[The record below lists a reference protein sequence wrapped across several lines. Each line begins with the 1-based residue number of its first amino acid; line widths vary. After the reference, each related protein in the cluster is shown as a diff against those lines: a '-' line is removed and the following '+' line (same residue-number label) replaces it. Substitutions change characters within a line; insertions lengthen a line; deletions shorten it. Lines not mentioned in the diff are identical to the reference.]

1 MTHSKII
8 LKINDANFQGI
19 CTSCCIVK
27 DEQTLIALI
36 YEPKTLSETMNEQSY
51 YETMYILRPDIA
63 EDEVTSHIDKYNK
76 LLKDFGGTILDSQ
89 MRGKRRLAYQIAK
102 HREGIYVQ
110 LSHQGDGQHI
120 FKIEKA
126 MRLSEDVIRYMTVKQ
141 EGPLPTP
148 RPSTKS
154 STQADDKDNAET
166 KVESMENKPVDS
178 TDSSTAGKDDTE
190 TKENTES

>member
-1 MTHSKII
+1 M
-8 LKINDANFQGI
+8 NDQ
-19 CTSCCIVK
+19 
-27 DEQTLIALI
+27 
-36 YEPKTLSETMNEQSY
+36 QSY

-63 EDEVTSHIDKYNK
+63 EDEVTNHIDKYNK
-76 LLKDFGGTILDSQ
+76 LLNEFGGIVIDSQ

-154 STQADDKDNAET
+154 STQADDKENTET
-166 KVESMENKPVDS
+166 KVESKEEQPLVNSDTS
-178 TDSSTAGKDDTE
+178 TSDNNTE
-190 TKENTES
+190 TKENVES

>member
-1 MTHSKII
+1 MSQRPRLKTMTNHQI
-8 LKINDANFQGI
+8 
-19 CTSCCIVK
+19 
-27 DEQTLIALI
+27 
-36 YEPKTLSETMNEQSY
+36 Y

-63 EDEVTSHIDKYNK
+63 EDEVTNHIEKYNK
-76 LLKDFGGTILDSQ
+76 LLKELGGNVLDSQ

-141 EGPLPTP
+141 EGPLPAP
-148 RPSTKS
+148 RS
-154 STQADDKDNAET
+154 SN
-166 KVESMENKPVDS
+166 KVSNKKEKKEKEISDSANKEESKIDENKSIKSKPSEQPVLVPEV
-178 TDSSTAGKDDTE
+178 K
-190 TKENTES
+190 

>member
-1 MTHSKII
+1 
-8 LKINDANFQGI
+8 
-19 CTSCCIVK
+19 
-27 DEQTLIALI
+27 
-36 YEPKTLSETMNEQSY
+36 MNNQQSY

-63 EDEVTSHIDKYNK
+63 EDEVTNHIDKYNK
-76 LLKDFGGTILDSQ
+76 LLEEFGGTILDSQ

-102 HREGIYVQ
+102 NREGIYVQ

-148 RPSTKS
+148 KS
-154 STQADDKDNAET
+154 SNKISTQEENKDNPET
-166 KVESMENKPVDS
+166 KDESKENKPVTN
-178 TDSSTAGKDDTE
+178 TDTLTARKDDTE
-190 TKENTES
+190 TKESAES

>member
-1 MTHSKII
+1 M
-8 LKINDANFQGI
+8 NDQ
-19 CTSCCIVK
+19 
-27 DEQTLIALI
+27 
-36 YEPKTLSETMNEQSY
+36 QSY

-63 EDEVTSHIDKYNK
+63 EDEVTNHINKYNK
-76 LLKDFGGTILDSQ
+76 LLEEFGGTILDSQ
-89 MRGKRRLAYQIAK
+89 MRGKRRLAYQISK

-148 RPSTKS
+148 RPINKSTSQSENKNNP
-154 STQADDKDNAET
+154 QT
-166 KVESMENKPVDS
+166 KVESKEKKPVASADTS
-178 TDSSTAGKDDTE
+178 TVGKNDTE

>member
-1 MTHSKII
+1 M
-8 LKINDANFQGI
+8 ND
-19 CTSCCIVK
+19 
-27 DEQTLIALI
+27 
-36 YEPKTLSETMNEQSY
+36 PQSY

-63 EDEVTSHIDKYNK
+63 EDEVINHIDKYNK
-76 LLKDFGGTILDSQ
+76 LLEEFGGTILDSQ
-89 MRGKRRLAYQIAK
+89 MRGKRRLAYPIAK

-148 RPSTKS
+148 RPSNKS
-154 STQADDKDNAET
+154 TPQSENKDNPDI
-166 KVESMENKPVDS
+166 KVESKEKQPVAS
-178 TDSSTAGKDDTE
+178 AETSPSGKDDAE
-190 TKENTES
+190 TKENAES

>member
-1 MTHSKII
+1 M
-8 LKINDANFQGI
+8 NDQ
-19 CTSCCIVK
+19 
-27 DEQTLIALI
+27 
-36 YEPKTLSETMNEQSY
+36 QSY

-63 EDEVTSHIDKYNK
+63 EDEVTNHIDKYNK
-76 LLKDFGGTILDSQ
+76 LLEEFGGTILDSQ

-148 RPSTKS
+148 RTSNKSTS
-154 STQADDKDNAET
+154 QSENKDNPET
-166 KVESMENKPVDS
+166 KVESKEKKPVSSVDTS
-178 TDSSTAGKDDTE
+178 TVRKDDTE
-190 TKENTES
+190 TSENGES